1 MQGGWEW
8 EGAGLPSQGAD
19 ADGPAGPGGAGQAD
33 LRWAP
38 VISAARSRL
47 GTAPRSFVTSGS
59 VSQGA
64 PVCLSSGHCWLRQ
77 ASLYSF
83 LLSLILEGPSL

>member
-1 MQGGWEW
+1 MGWEW
-8 EGAGLPSQGAD
+8 EGAGLLSQGAD

-38 VISAARSRL
+38 FISAARPGS
-47 GTAPRSFVTSGS
+47 GTALRRFVTSGS
-59 VSQGA
+59 VSRGA

-77 ASLYSF
+77 ASL
-83 LLSLILEGPSL
+83 